1 MMHDLIN
8 INKFLNRTIGFED
21 VFTRFFQMQ
30 EYDSVYPFYNIKKV
44 DDENYSLEMALAGW
58 KKSDVKV
65 AVQDGVLTVN
75 GSVEK
80 NTDKYIHKGVAQRA
94 FKKRLQLSEYV
105 ECKGARLE
113 DGMLKV
119 ELFYNPPENKKAKE
133 IKIK

>member
-1 MMHDLIN
+1 MHDLIN

-58 KKSDVKV
+58 KKSDIKV
-65 AVQDGVLTVN
+65 TVEDGVLTVN

-94 FKKRLQLSEYV
+94 FTKRLQLSEYV
-105 ECKGARLE
+105 ECKGAKLE

-119 ELFYNPPENKKAKE
+119 RLFYNPPESKRAKE
-133 IKIK
+133 ISVK

>member
-1 MMHDLIN
+1 MHDLIN

-65 AVQDGVLTVN
+65 TVEDGVLTVN

-94 FKKRLQLSEYV
+94 FTKRLQLSEYV
-105 ECKGARLE
+105 ECKGAKLE

-119 ELFYNPPENKKAKE
+119 RLFYNPPESKRAKE
-133 IKIK
+133 ISVK

>member
-1 MMHDLIN
+1 MHDLIN
-8 INKFLNRTIGFED
+8 INKFLNSTIGFED

-65 AVQDGVLTVN
+65 TVQDGVLTVN

-94 FKKRLQLSEYV
+94 FTKRLQLSEYV
-105 ECKGARLE
+105 ECKGAKLE

-119 ELFYNPPENKKAKE
+119 RLFYNPPESKKAKE
-133 IKIK
+133 ISVK

>member
-1 MMHDLIN
+1 MHDLIN

-30 EYDSVYPFYNIKKV
+30 EYDSVYPFYDIKKV

-58 KKSDVKV
+58 KKSDIKV
-65 AVQDGVLTVN
+65 TVEDGVLTVN

-94 FKKRLQLSEYV
+94 FTKRLQLSEYV
-105 ECKGARLE
+105 ECKGAKLE

-119 ELFYNPPENKKAKE
+119 RLFYNPPESKKAKE
-133 IKIK
+133 ISVK

>member
-1 MMHDLIN
+1 MHDLIN

-58 KKSDVKV
+58 KKSDIKV
-65 AVQDGVLTVN
+65 TVEDGVLTVN

-94 FKKRLQLSEYV
+94 FTKRLQLSEYV
-105 ECKGARLE
+105 ECKGAKLE

-119 ELFYNPPENKKAKE
+119 RLFYNPPENKKAKE
-133 IKIK
+133 IAVK